1 MKTIVVVDDDD
12 LLVESL
18 TDLLEREGYRVVSA
32 DNCKDGLA
40 RLVSENPDLVLT
52 DFIMPVADGLELVR
66 ELRALSEFQSIPV
79 VMMSASHQGSALWTQ
94 AKARPLGVSMFLSKP
109 FELEELLAVIEQLI
123 GKGEPRVAKGELGNA
138 ENLSPLFHKPA
149 V

>member
-1 MKTIVVVDDDD
+1 MKTILVVDDDD

-40 RLVSENPDLVLT
+40 RLVSENPDLIVT

-66 ELRALSEFQSIPV
+66 ELRALPEFQSLPV
-79 VMMSASHQGSALWTQ
+79 IVMSASNQGGAFWTQ
-94 AKARPLGVSMFLSKP
+94 AKARPLGVSMFVSKP
-109 FELEELLAVIEQLI
+109 FELEELLEIIEQLI
-123 GKGEPRVAKGELGNA
+123 GKGEAGVAKGDPGSATLTPPGVRP
-138 ENLSPLFHKPA
+138 S
-149 V
+149 